1 MWKALGERFACVHAE
16 PLVMGIAKGIHDLPE
31 RSLSSFEDLF
41 PSTAEQDRPW
51 QTLVQAL
58 KRWQNDKRQT
68 ILCFASEK
76 SRTKFL
82 NLASR
87 WLVPFAAVFRG
98 TAWPVRFGGAISG
111 RR

>member
-1 MWKALGERFACVHAE
+1 
-16 PLVMGIAKGIHDLPE
+16 MGIAKGIHDLPE

-58 KRWQNDKRQT
+58 KRWQNDQAADDFV
-68 ILCFASEK
+68 LCFRKEPYEIFESGL
-76 SRTKFL
+76 SG
-82 NLASR
+82 